1 MLAYFLPIYF
11 NSSVAAQDINI
22 LSVDVETNLRFTW
35 PNQKKSFSSC
45 YWNLNEIT
53 GQNVSFKIICQ
64 AYKIDTVCLS
74 ENYFDFITQYNDDK
88 LDASG

>member
-45 YWNLNEIT
+45 YWNLNDIT
-53 GQNVSFKIICQ
+53 GQNVSFKIIFQ
-64 AYKIDTVCLS
+64 AHKIDTVCLS
-74 ENYFDFITQYNDDK
+74 YFITQYNDDK